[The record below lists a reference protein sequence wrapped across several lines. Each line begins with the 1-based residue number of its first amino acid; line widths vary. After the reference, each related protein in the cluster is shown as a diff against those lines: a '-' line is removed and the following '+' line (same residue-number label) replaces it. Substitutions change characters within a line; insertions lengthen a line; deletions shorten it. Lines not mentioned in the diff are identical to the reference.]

1 MKHKILIVD
10 DEAANLRVLERLLR
24 QDHEIICAE
33 SGVEALELLR
43 LHDVAL
49 IISDQRMPGIPGIEF
64 LKRAAEMR
72 PHTVRL
78 ILTGYTDVNALVEAI
93 NSGVVY
99 KYITK
104 PWINEDLQYAVKR
117 ALQHYEIVKARHES
131 ELQKERL
138 HLQLRAAQEGFV
150 KVLSEMLDFKAPDK
164 RGHARRTRSYSVAL
178 GKAFNI
184 TTPELEHLA
193 LAAFLH
199 EVVDFYVPNG
209 FLSAALALTPEGQE
223 AMNQDFAKG
232 LELLESFPGMTEVV
246 TILSYYHEQW
256 DGTGYP
262 YNLQGEQIPLLTRII
277 AVADAYDEM
286 TARHSLKPDLSHAE
300 ALRYLKSNVEKR
312 FDPEVVKN
320 FCQLNSTSQSVIS
333 DLNEA
338 DEEYCLLGQE
348 NESKLEGAQPFL
360 SAEI

>member
-10 DEAANLRVLERLLR
+10 DEAANLRVLERLLHR
-24 QDHEIICAE
+24 EHEIICAE
-33 SGVEALELLR
+33 SGAEALELLR

-49 IISDQRMPGIPGIEF
+49 IISDQRMPGITGIEF
-64 LKRAAEMR
+64 LKHAAEMR
-72 PHTVRL
+72 QHTVRL
-78 ILTGYTDVNALVEAI
+78 ILTGYTDINALVEAI

-99 KYITK
+99 KYVTK
-104 PWINEDLQYAVKR
+104 PWVNEDLQQTVKR
-117 ALQHYEIVKARHES
+117 ALQHYETVKAQHEL
-131 ELQKERL
+131 ELQNERL
-138 HLQLRAAQEGFV
+138 HLQLRAAQEGFI

-164 RGHARRTRSYSVAL
+164 RGHARRTKSYSVAL

-209 FLSAALALTPEGQE
+209 FLSAALVLTSEGQE
-223 AMNQDFAKG
+223 AMKQDFAKG

-246 TILSYYHEQW
+246 SILSYYHEQW
-256 DGTGYP
+256 DGSGYP

-286 TARHSLKPDLSHAE
+286 TTRHSLKPDLSHAE
-300 ALRYLKSNVEKR
+300 ALRFLKSNMGKR
-312 FDPEVVKN
+312 YDPEVVKA
-320 FCQLNSTSQSVIS
+320 FYQLNSTSEPTIS
-333 DLNEA
+333 DVNEE
-338 DEEYCLLGQE
+338 DEEYCLIRQE
-348 NESKLEGAQPFL
+348 NENKLEGSQHYFP
-360 SAEI
+360 AEI